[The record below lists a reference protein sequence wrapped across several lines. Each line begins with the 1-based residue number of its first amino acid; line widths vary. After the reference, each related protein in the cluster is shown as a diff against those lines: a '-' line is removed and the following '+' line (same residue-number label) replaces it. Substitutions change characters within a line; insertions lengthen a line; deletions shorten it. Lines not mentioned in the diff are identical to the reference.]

1 MNQRR
6 RQDAL
11 RHALGEAQHA
21 LAQRSD
27 PPVLPLVV
35 LHVRVKHGEVTCF
48 DRVAEGD
55 ETLVLERGA
64 HRIDTLAFSA
74 DTVERGLDAL
84 GWRPLAALFVRIKPV
99 LQALAAVAEAARLGL
114 VDLLRRGVM
123 QDEFATVPFDQLL
136 NSLVAHDDDV
146 ASFAVL
152 HVLGQP
158 GVAEGDVGGFGK
170 DVVAVVAGVVFE
182 VAKPPVCS
190 REFRGAFDDRWLPV
204 GAVGLDGV
212 VAGRGA
218 GGLVSEV
225 DAFDPVEGH
234 AGFPCFR
241 PGEEIGFQ
249 VSADQPNA
257 VADPL
262 VQCLVLAAE
271 KSYGF
276 DEAWD
281 ADEQVAAFMLTY
293 VGERFAHFDG
303 IVFRFRAGFEF
314 IDRVGDLVGVH
325 VVGVGT
331 VFGVNNRVNHAF
343 SEHGGGNP
351 ADESSGTAL

>member
-1 MNQRR
+1 MRI
-6 RQDAL
+6 
-11 RHALGEAQHA
+11 E
-21 LAQRSD
+21 
-27 PPVLPLVV
+27 
-35 LHVRVKHGEVTCF
+35 HGEVAGL
-48 DRVAEGD
+48 DRLTEGN
-55 ETLVLERGA
+55 EALVLERGA
-64 HRIDTLAFSA
+64 HRVDALTFLADA
-74 DTVERGLDAL
+74 VDRGLDAF
-84 GWRPLAALFVRIKPV
+84 GRRPFAALFVHIKSV
-99 LQALAAVAEAARLGL
+99 LQALAAVAEPACLGL
-114 VDLLRRGVM
+114 VDLLGRGIM
-123 QDEFATVPFDQLL
+123 QDEFAAVPFDQFL
-136 NSLVAHDDDV
+136 NVPVTYDNNV

-152 HVLGQP
+152 HILGQP
-158 GVAEGDVGGFGK
+158 CVAEGDVGGFGK
-170 DVVAVVAGVVFE
+170 NVVAVVAGVVFE

-331 VFGVNNRVNHAF
+331 VFGVNSRVNHAF

-351 ADESSGTAL
+351 ADESSGTAP

>member
-1 MNQRR
+1 M
-6 RQDAL
+6 
-11 RHALGEAQHA
+11 
-21 LAQRSD
+21 
-27 PPVLPLVV
+27 
-35 LHVRVKHGEVTCF
+35 RVKHGEVAGL
-48 DRVAEGD
+48 DRVAKGD
-55 ETLVLERGA
+55 EALVLERGA
-64 HRIDTLAFSA
+64 HRVDALTFLA
-74 DTVERGLDAL
+74 DTVERGLDAF
-84 GWRPLAALFVRIKPV
+84 GRRPFAALFVRIKSV
-99 LQALAAVAEAARLGL
+99 LQALAAVAEPACLGL
-114 VDLLRRGVM
+114 VDLLGRGVM

-136 NSLVAHDDDV
+136 DSLVAHDDDV

-158 GVAEGDVGGFGK
+158 GVAEGDVGGFGE
-170 DVVAVVAGVVFE
+170 DVVTVVAGVVFE

-190 REFRGAFDDRWLPV
+190 GEFRGAFDDRWLPV

-249 VSADQPNA
+249 MSTDQPNA
-257 VADPL
+257 VANPL
-262 VQCLVLAAE
+262 VQYLVLAAE
-271 KSYGF
+271 ESYGL

-281 ADEQVAAFMLTY
+281 ADEQVTSLVLTY
-293 VGERFAHFDG
+293 VREHFTHFDG
-303 IVFRFRAGFEF
+303 IVFGFRAGFEF

-325 VVGVGT
+325 VVGIGA
-331 VFGVNNRVNHAF
+331 VFGVNDRVDHAF
-343 SEHGGGNP
+343 LEHGGGDP
-351 ADESSGTAL
+351 ADKSSGTAA